1 MEAAP
6 APECAPRQ
14 QAGCDAVMARRI
26 VRMAHTA
33 AIVGYI
39 DGQPNRYRTLR
50 EENIKAM
57 MAPPGSRRACGN
69 GDSIRARPARWPSR
83 DSRTVLAGRNAAFSC
98 A

>member
-1 MEAAP
+1 
-6 APECAPRQ
+6 
-14 QAGCDAVMARRI
+14 MARRD
-26 VRMAHTA
+26 VRMAHAA

-57 MAPPGSRRACGN
+57 MAPPARQARLRQRRFDTGAPGA
-69 GDSIRARPARWPSR
+69 RAVARFPHRSCRPKRS
-83 DSRTVLAGRNAAFSC
+83 AFSC